1 MLNLFS
7 PSKYLGTKKSLNPG
21 PPKRAQLSCPCN
33 RIHLTSIQLPTMFVH
48 FCFALLALSSLTAA
62 SDPGCDELI
71 KPLEDRSKIYGQWVL
86 HAGASDSEQNLNA
99 KKIVNSSWIKLATI
113 PDSDEFSLHYMDKIE
128 GKCVCG
134 ALNSSTSG
142 NMTKIIFYYNST
154 TYEHIGHFLETCA
167 DCALWVDDAVAEVN
181 GETRKS
187 KNLYIFTKTGKLD
200 GSDLE
205 VFKKQAKCLN
215 LLPDLYFLE
224 TTDLCAEEREPTTVP
239 TEGNTEEQ

>member
-1 MLNLFS
+1 
-7 PSKYLGTKKSLNPG
+7 
-21 PPKRAQLSCPCN
+21 
-33 RIHLTSIQLPTMFVH
+33 MFVQ

-71 KPLEDRSKIYGQWVL
+71 KPLEDRSKVYGKWIFY
-86 HAGASDSEQNLNA
+86 AATSDNEEELNSY
-99 KKIVNSSWIKLATI
+99 KITSSSWSKVSPI
-113 PDSDEFSLHYMDKIE
+113 PDSDEFIMHYVDKID
-128 GKCVCG
+128 GNCVYG
-134 ALNSSTSG
+134 SANSSTSG
-142 NMTKIIFYYNST
+142 NSTKVVFYYNST
-154 TYEHIGHFLETCA
+154 TYEHIGRFLETCA
-167 DCALWVDDAVAEVN
+167 DCVLWVDDAVAEVN

-215 LLPDLYFLE
+215 LLPDFYFLE
-224 TTDLCAEEREPTTVP
+224 TTDLCLEEREPTTAP

>member
-1 MLNLFS
+1 
-7 PSKYLGTKKSLNPG
+7 
-21 PPKRAQLSCPCN
+21 
-33 RIHLTSIQLPTMFVH
+33 MFVQ

-71 KPLEDRSKIYGQWVL
+71 KPLEDRSKIYGKWVL

-99 KKIVNSSWIKLATI
+99 KKIVNSSWVKLATI
-113 PDSDEFSLHYMDKIE
+113 PDSDEFSLHYMDKMYI
-128 GKCVCG
+128 
-134 ALNSSTSG
+134 TSG
-142 NMTKIIFYYNST
+142 NATKVIFYYNST
-154 TYEHIGHFLETCA
+154 TYEHIGRFLETCA
-167 DCALWVDDAVAEVN
+167 DCVLWVDDAVAEVN

-215 LLPDLYFLE
+215 LLPDFYFLE
-224 TTDLCAEEREPTTVP
+224 TTDLCLEEREPTTAP